1 MVVNS
6 PGRIKVRRRKIVKL
20 WGAIAK
26 VWRQTIE
33 LIVAAL
39 SYAAIMKLS
48 QWYRARQSMQGPVA
62 AVSLACVSA
71 NHRGIQTLNDSDD
84 AERGR
89 AVRNPESRT

>member
-1 MVVNS
+1 MCRVQVSDDSEKPGAWVMVVNS
-6 PGRIKVRRRKIVKL
+6 PVRIKVRRRKIVKL

-48 QWYRARQSMQGPVA
+48 QWYRARQ
-62 AVSLACVSA
+62 
-71 NHRGIQTLNDSDD
+71 
-84 AERGR
+84 
-89 AVRNPESRT
+89 